1 MKKPIKM
8 KKIVTLLLI
17 TILIACNKKENNKT
31 GNLELSGIVE
41 GLKKGTLYIQQ
52 LNDSNLVILDSIS
65 ISGKSN
71 FETTFQLD
79 EPQMLYLT
87 LDRGTT
93 ESIDNG
99 IPFFA
104 EPGKMKIETTLQ
116 GFYANAKITGSENQK
131 IYEKF
136 LKIKSK
142 FNNEKLDLL
151 EQELKNK
158 TSNNQKIS
166 EEIQNKQDKIVI
178 KKYLYTANFALINPK
193 YEVSPYIALSEIPD
207 ANLKLLDTINK
218 MLVPKVAKSKYGKQ
232 LNNWISERKKTEE
245 K

>member
-158 TSNNQKIS
+158 TSKNQKIS

>member
-1 MKKPIKM
+1 MKRPIKM
-8 KKIVTLLLI
+8 KKIITLLLI

-52 LNDSNLVILDSIS
+52 LNDSNLVILDSIP

-142 FNNEKLDLL
+142 FNDEKLDLL

-166 EEIQNKQDKIVI
+166 EEIQNKQDKVII

-232 LNNWISERKKTEE
+232 LTNWISERKKTEE